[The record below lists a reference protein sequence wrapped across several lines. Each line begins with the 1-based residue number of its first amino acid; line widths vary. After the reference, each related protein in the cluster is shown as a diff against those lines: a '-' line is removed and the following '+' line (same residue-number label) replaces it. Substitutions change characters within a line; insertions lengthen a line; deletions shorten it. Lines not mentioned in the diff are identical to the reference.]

1 MSTLLRIKPLI
12 TISMFVTSLAG
23 TSLSADEST
32 VWDKVQ
38 SNPQTT
44 TFARYVSD
52 VGLADALD
60 TEKLI
65 IPWTLFVPT
74 DDAFNKL
81 PLGIKNKLANDGE
94 FKRKIIMSHLVLGA
108 SVSVDGIG
116 SGNTL
121 TTAGGQELDLIQREN
136 LYVKDVVV
144 TTKDLVGSNG
154 VVHLVE
160 CVMYVQPS
168 GEDDRLTSKLQDTF
182 AQTACCLAESRT
194 DLHHNALVN

>member
-1 MSTLLRIKPLI
+1 MSKSRRVKALI
-12 TISMFVTSLAG
+12 IISIFVTSIAG

-44 TFARYVSD
+44 TFTKHLED
-52 VGLADALD
+52 LGLADALD
-60 TEKLI
+60 TESLI

-74 DDAFNKL
+74 DDAFNQL
-81 PLGIKNKLANDGE
+81 PLGIKNMLANDE
-94 FKRKIIMSHLVLGA
+94 KFRRQIIMSHLVLGA

-121 TTAGGQELDLIQREN
+121 TTASGLELDLIQREN
-136 LYVKDVVV
+136 LYIKDVVV

-168 GEDDRLTSKLQDTF
+168 QQDDRLTAENQDNF
-182 AQTACCLAESRT
+182 AQTACCLADSRT
-194 DLHHNALVN
+194 DLHHNALLN